1 MLRIAPEKIC
11 FIVLKAREF
20 DAKVEVVEP
29 NPGSNPSDGDMREV
43 LEDYDDDAVYEELV
57 AFIGAQNEDEQVELV
72 ALTWIGRGD
81 FGKSE
86 VAEARAQARN
96 ARNGRT
102 AEYLLG
108 IPLLS
113 DYLEMGLE
121 QLGESCEE
129 FKKGHL

>member
-29 NPGSNPSDGDMREV
+29 NPGSNPSDEDMREV
-43 LEDYDDDAVYEELV
+43 LEDYDDDAVYDELKE
-57 AFIGAQNEDEQVELV
+57 FIGAQNEDEQVELV

-81 FGKSE
+81 FEKSE
-86 VAEARAQARN
+86 VAEAREQARQ
-96 ARNGRT
+96 ARSGPT
-102 AEYLLG
+102 ADYLLG

-113 DYLEMGLE
+113 DYLEMGLD

-129 FKKGHL
+129 FKLGHL